1 MSARLFALRPRS
13 GVRTLA
19 LLVALTAS
27 AGLAAPAGA
36 AGSGAHGE
44 RARPSTATGAS
55 VPAPTVSG
63 PIARTSPVGD
73 PAHGY
78 PFLATDVNLASAGYV
93 EQEFFIS
100 GAATRYSATGTSTGT
115 VLSTGHPYRTR
126 IVVRRPI
133 SARRST
139 ASFIA
144 EWYNVSNQWDQ
155 EVDWFQTHE
164 HLLREGYAWVG
175 ISAQPVGVHS
185 ATGLRAWSPSRYGTL
200 DVTAGGTITDNSLS
214 YDIFS
219 QAVKAIR
226 SPAGLDPL
234 GSLREPQYVIA
245 TGHSQSGALLRSY
258 VNSILPL
265 SNILDA
271 VVLHGIGGALRTDL
285 ARPVFRINSEGDVA
299 NALLGGA
306 VRQPDS
312 SILRTWEVAGASHGD
327 WKLITDYGPLRKR
340 DIGTYPGGYPGEPQ
354 TCDLPPLSRVPQ
366 HMVQNA
372 LYDHTVRWV
381 AYGISPP
388 TAPLITLTSTTP
400 PVVARDSLGL
410 ALGGIRLAQH
420 EVPLR
425 INTGVNTG
433 PGLLLPRRKLGS
445 PDRRAARGALPDGA
459 VIRRR
464 GRRGHARERQ
474 GGLHPAFVHPRPRVV
489 LRDPR
494 DHQRSPRQRPDR
506 GAHRDQAARPPRSRR
521 TARPS
526 RATSSPRSSTSSSS
540 SAGRTW
546 ASGATPPRATPYF
559 ARRRRSSPSSG
570 RRRTWSAAA
579 AAVTEA
585 ARVRHR
591 GGGAQWTPPRR
602 PTIAQRPSACS
613 AARRASAAVTARS
626 AALTS
631 GIRPGGHAQL
641 AHAEPG
647 EQRRRA
653 SGLAGQLAAHADPA
667 AVRAGGLD
675 DARR

>member
-1 MSARLFALRPRS
+1 MSARMFALRPRS

-19 LLVALTAS
+19 LLVALTAP
-27 AGLAAPAGA
+27 AGLVAPAGA

-44 RARPSTATGAS
+44 RPRPSTATGAS

-63 PIARTSPVGD
+63 PVATTSPVGD

-100 GAATRYSATGTSTGT
+100 GAATRYSVTGTSTGT
-115 VLSTGHPYRTR
+115 VLSTGHQYRTR
-126 IVVRRPI
+126 IVVRRPV
-133 SARRST
+133 SARR
-139 ASFIA
+139 FNGVVLA

-234 GSLREPQYVIA
+234 GSLPRPQYVIA

-299 NALLGGA
+299 SPLLGGA
-306 VRQPDS
+306 MRQPDS
-312 SILRTWEVAGASHGD
+312 PALRTWEVAGASHGD

-400 PVVARDSLGL
+400 PTVARDSLGL

-425 INTGVNTG
+425 INSGVNTG
-433 PGLLLPRRKLGS
+433 PGFCFLDGS
-445 PDRRAARGALPDGA
+445 SVP
-459 VIRRR
+459 
-464 GRRGHARERQ
+464 
-474 GGLHPAFVHPRPRVV
+474 
-489 LRDPR
+489 
-494 DHQRSPRQRPDR
+494 
-506 GAHRDQAARPPRSRR
+506 
-521 TARPS
+521 
-526 RATSSPRSSTSSSS
+526 
-540 SAGRTW
+540 
-546 ASGATPPRATPYF
+546 
-559 ARRRRSSPSSG
+559 
-570 RRRTWSAAA
+570 
-579 AAVTEA
+579 
-585 ARVRHR
+585 
-591 GGGAQWTPPRR
+591 
-602 PTIAQRPSACS
+602 
-613 AARRASAAVTARS
+613 
-626 AALTS
+626 LTD
-631 GIRPGGHAQL
+631 AQL
-641 AHAEPG
+641 AALYPTVRSYVDEVVEVTLANVRAGYIPRSFTRDPAWYY
-647 EQRRRA
+647 EIREIINDRRA
-653 SGLAGQLAAHADPA
+653 SGRIEERIATRLLERLDRAERRAVAGDEFAAIVNLRQLVGWAYLGIRRDRAARDAVLRPTQALIALLWA
-667 AVRAGGLD
+667 AKDMERRGGG
-675 DARR
+675 RH

>member
-1 MSARLFALRPRS
+1 MSARLFA
-13 GVRTLA
+13 LA

-27 AGLAAPAGA
+27 AGLVAPAGA

-44 RARPSTATGAS
+44 RPRPSTATGAS
-55 VPAPTVSG
+55 VPAPTVTG
-63 PIARTSPVGD
+63 PVARTSPVGD

-93 EQEFFIS
+93 EQEFHIS
-100 GAATRYSATGTSTGT
+100 GQATRYSAIGTSTGT

-126 IVVRRPI
+126 IVVRRPR
-133 SARRST
+133 SAK
-139 ASFIA
+139 AFNGVVLA

-185 ATGLRAWSPSRYGTL
+185 ATGLRAWSPSRYGAL

-234 GSLREPQYVIA
+234 GSLHKPQYVIA
-245 TGHSQSGALLRSY
+245 TGHSQSARLLISY

-285 ARPVFRINSEGDVA
+285 ARPVFRLNSEGDVA
-299 NALLGGA
+299 SPLLGGA

-312 SILRTWEVAGASHGD
+312 SALRTWEVAGASHGD

-372 LYDHTVRWV
+372 IYDHTVKWV

-388 TAPLITLTSTTP
+388 TAPLIATTSTTP
-400 PVVARDSLGL
+400 PMVVRDSLGL

-433 PGLLLPRRKLGS
+433 PGFCFLDGSSVPLTDAQLAALYPTVRSYVDEFVKVTLANVKAGYIPRSFTRDPAWYSDIRELIEQY
-445 PDRRAARGALPDGA
+445 RAAGRIEDRIAAKLLDRLA
-459 VIRRR
+459 RAERR
-464 GRRGHARERQ
+464 GVAGDEFVAIVNLKQLVGWAYRGIKRDTAARD
-474 GGLHPAFVHPRPRVV
+474 AV
-489 LRDPR
+489 LRPT
-494 DHQRSPRQRPDR
+494 
-506 GAHRDQAARPPRSRR
+506 QALIALL
-521 TARPS
+521 
-526 RATSSPRSSTSSSS
+526 
-540 SAGRTW
+540 W
-546 ASGATPPRATPYF
+546 AAKDM
-559 ARRRRSSPSSG
+559 
-570 RRRTWSAAA
+570 
-579 AAVTEA
+579 E
-585 ARVRHR
+585 HR
-591 GGGAQWTPPRR
+591 GGGR
-602 PTIAQRPSACS
+602 
-613 AARRASAAVTARS
+613 
-626 AALTS
+626 
-631 GIRPGGHAQL
+631 H
-641 AHAEPG
+641 
-647 EQRRRA
+647 
-653 SGLAGQLAAHADPA
+653 
-667 AVRAGGLD
+667 
-675 DARR
+675 